1 MTSQV
6 RHLSCATEIRNY
18 LLSTIARNID
28 ISPAIIKDLAW
39 QHIMTK
45 ISSEVEA
52 EAEEAI
58 RLLHQR
64 ILNCGV
70 NSCPNCSD
78 NRALAALGHS
88 GLHEILPYTGK
99 LFSRELTPT

>member
-1 MTSQV
+1 MASQV
-6 RHLSCATEIRNY
+6 RHLSWAAEIRNY
-18 LLSTIARNID
+18 LSSTIARNID

-45 ISSEVEA
+45 TSNEGE
-52 EAEEAI
+52 EEAL

-78 NRALAALGHS
+78 NRVLAALGQS
-88 GLHEILPYTGK
+88 GLPEFLPNTGK
-99 LFSRELTPT
+99 LFSQELPPK